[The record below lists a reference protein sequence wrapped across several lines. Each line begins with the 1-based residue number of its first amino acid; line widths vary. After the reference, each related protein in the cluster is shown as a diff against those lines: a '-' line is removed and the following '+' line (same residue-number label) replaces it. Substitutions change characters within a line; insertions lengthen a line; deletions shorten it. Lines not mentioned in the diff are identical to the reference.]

1 MGALAGY
8 LTHCLDKGT
17 PTWEDMKSGIAV
29 ATVVAG
35 ATCEKFGTVSL
46 FSLKR
51 NDLAQRLAE
60 FKEMTR
66 WS

>member
-8 LTHCLDKGT
+8 LTHCISKGV
-17 PTWEDMKSGIAV
+17 PTWEDLKSGIAV
-29 ATVVAG
+29 ATVVAA

-51 NDLAQRLAE
+51 SDLAHRLAE
-60 FKEMTR
+60 FKEMTS
-66 WS
+66 WA